1 MKKILRNSIKDFY
14 IKLKINDKREEIYF
28 VRKFDY
34 TGNLL
39 LVENLFEENFFDSNK
54 NISNMT
60 ENNLLSDFYPI

>member
-14 IKLKINDKREEIYF
+14 MKLKIDDKREEIYF

>member
-60 ENNLLSDFYPI
+60 ENNLFSDFYPI